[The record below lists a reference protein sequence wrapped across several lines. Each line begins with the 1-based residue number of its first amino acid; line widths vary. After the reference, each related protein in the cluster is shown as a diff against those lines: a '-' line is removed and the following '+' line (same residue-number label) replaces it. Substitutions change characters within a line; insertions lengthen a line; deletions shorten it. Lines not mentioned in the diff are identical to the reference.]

1 MRNELPEV
9 ISQHELRA
17 VVVAPTGRDAE
28 LICDLLTA
36 RGISCVKSHTT
47 ADALVESKMGAG
59 AVIIAEEALGVSDIE
74 RWSQAITNQPSW
86 SDLPIII
93 LTFAGRLGVL
103 NHTSDLARQRLGNV
117 VLLERPSRSQ
127 TFISAVQAALRS
139 RRRQYQIRDY
149 LAERKVTEETLRK
162 TEKLAVV
169 GRLAA
174 SIAHEI
180 NNPLTSVTNLLYL
193 IETSSTLQQS
203 QQFASVAMSELAR
216 VSEIVTQTLRF
227 HQQQTKPSM
236 IQVADVVESVLVLF
250 GGRLV
255 SARIAIERDFRE
267 CRPILAMASE
277 LRQMVANLVGNS
289 LDAMNGG
296 GTLSIRV
303 ADTQERRNGAR
314 SGIRLTVADTG
325 SGIAPEVKNR
335 LFEPFVSTKG
345 NTGCGLGLWVSSG
358 IIQKHGGSVRVKSRT
373 VSHPTGSVFSVFLPS
388 QPHLESASP
397 FLVMTSRLS

>member
-1 MRNELPEV
+1 MRNQLPEM
-9 ISQHELRA
+9 ISQHEFRA

-28 LICDLLTA
+28 LICNLLTA
-36 RGISCVKSHTT
+36 RGISCVNSHTT
-47 ADALVESKMGAG
+47 ADALVELKMGAG
-59 AVIIAEEALGVSDIE
+59 AVIIAEEAIGVSDID
-74 RWSQAITNQPSW
+74 RWSQAIADQPSW
-86 SDLPIII
+86 SDLPIIV
-93 LTFAGRLGVL
+93 LTFAGSLSFI
-103 NHTSDLARQRLGNV
+103 NQTSDLVRQRLGNV

-127 TFISAVQAALRS
+127 TFMSAVQAALRS

-180 NNPLTSVTNLLYL
+180 NNPLASVTNLLYL
-193 IETSSTLQQS
+193 MGASSTLQQS
-203 QQFASVAMSELAR
+203 QQHASVALSELAR

-227 HQQQTKPSM
+227 HRQQTKPSM
-236 IQVADVVESVLVLF
+236 VQVADVVESVLVLF

-267 CRPILAMASE
+267 CRSILAMPSE
-277 LRQMVANLVGNS
+277 LRQMVANLVGNA

-325 SGIAPEVKNR
+325 SGIDPEVKDR

-358 IIQKHGGSVRVKSRT
+358 IIQKHGGSIQVRSRT

-397 FLVMTSRLS
+397 SLAMASTSA